1 VAEAATSPAA
11 DEHVDQAPAASQPD
25 RSEPDPAAE
34 AGGDIT
40 VLVRDLHVRY
50 RVYEDRRPRVREI
63 LAKGFKRPSYREIH
77 AVRGVDLTARQG
89 EAIGMVGHNGSGK
102 STFLQAVAGL
112 LPATEGEVYASSQPS
127 LLGVSAALRPGV
139 SGRRNIMLGGLA
151 LGSSREQVEASM
163 DDIIEFTGLEDFIDL
178 PIRTYSSG
186 MRARLHFAI
195 ATSVRPEILLIDE
208 ALSVG
213 DEDFKGKSQRRIEEL
228 TSEAGT
234 VFLVSHSL
242 STIRELCT
250 RCVWLHK
257 GQIREDGDPDEVVK
271 AYKKHMKK
279 VSERGDKP
287 GAGK

>member
-102 STFLQAVAGL
+102 STSCRPSPGCSRRPRGRSTRA
-112 LPATEGEVYASSQPS
+112 ASRAC
-127 LLGVSAALRPGV
+127 SA
-139 SGRRNIMLGGLA
+139 
-151 LGSSREQVEASM
+151 
-163 DDIIEFTGLEDFIDL
+163 
-178 PIRTYSSG
+178 
-186 MRARLHFAI
+186 
-195 ATSVRPEILLIDE
+195 
-208 ALSVG
+208 
-213 DEDFKGKSQRRIEEL
+213 
-228 TSEAGT
+228 
-234 VFLVSHSL
+234 
-242 STIRELCT
+242 
-250 RCVWLHK
+250 
-257 GQIREDGDPDEVVK
+257 
-271 AYKKHMKK
+271 
-279 VSERGDKP
+279 
-287 GAGK
+287 